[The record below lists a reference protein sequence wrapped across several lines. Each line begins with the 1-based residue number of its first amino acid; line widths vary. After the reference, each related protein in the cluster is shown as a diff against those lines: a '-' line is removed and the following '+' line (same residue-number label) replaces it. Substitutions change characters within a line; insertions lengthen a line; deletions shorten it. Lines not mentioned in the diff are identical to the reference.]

1 MYKLTTTLALCAIAS
16 INTVDNA
23 QEPTEPTEPALDEVI
38 VGESVPARLEMLYSP
53 ANYCKVDSTAEP
65 MIQLIQCKKQRKG
78 WLKI

>member
-16 INTVDNA
+16 INNVDIQTPAAEPEPELGETV
-23 QEPTEPTEPALDEVI
+23 

-53 ANYCKVDSTAEP
+53 ANYCKVDPAADP